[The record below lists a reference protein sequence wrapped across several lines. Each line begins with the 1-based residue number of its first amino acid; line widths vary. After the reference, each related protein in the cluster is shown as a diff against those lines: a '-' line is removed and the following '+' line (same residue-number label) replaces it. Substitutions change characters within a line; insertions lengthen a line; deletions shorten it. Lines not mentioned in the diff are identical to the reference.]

1 MTKVQQDKESH
12 AQNITY
18 LKITN
23 VTVFSFLNIKEK
35 TMLVSCP
42 LYYNFVWSC
51 GSTTAGLSV
60 QFET

>member
-1 MTKVQQDKESH
+1 MNNVKQGKESH
-12 AQNITY
+12 AQNIIY

-23 VTVFSFLNIKEK
+23 VMMFSFLNIKEK

-42 LYYNFVWSC
+42 LYYNFDGSC

-60 QFET
+60 HFET